1 MSKIFSN
8 EGNGSHESDEAD
20 EGYES
25 HGSHE
30 TDEGDE
36 DYESHSMPA
45 MKPMKVMTAMKQ
57 YKKENRRGYFIN
69 AFPLFMFVDIQHS
82 GKLWKLK
89 RDLGYIGAR

>member
-1 MSKIFSN
+1 MFFSN

-20 EGYES
+20 EGYEN

-36 DYESHSMPA
+36 GYESHSMPA
-45 MKPMKVMTAMKQ
+45 MKPMKVMTAMRQ

-82 GKLWKLK
+82 GKLRKLK